1 MKLDTLLEYEV
12 EVYLFMKPVSY
23 PIFFWY
29 LIYLMIKYR
38 VIKVKGKE
46 IPFSPVFKEAL

>member
-38 VIKVKGKE
+38 VVKVKGKAFL
-46 IPFSPVFKEAL
+46 PSPDFKEAL